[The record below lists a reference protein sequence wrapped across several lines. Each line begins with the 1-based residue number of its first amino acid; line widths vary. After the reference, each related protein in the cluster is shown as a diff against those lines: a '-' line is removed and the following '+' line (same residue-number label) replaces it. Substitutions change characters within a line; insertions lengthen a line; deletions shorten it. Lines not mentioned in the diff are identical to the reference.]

1 MSKQIVFEHDGK
13 QYTLEYTLRTA
24 GIAERGGLNIFE
36 LDSKPGTMIPLLV
49 NGAFQRHHKGMTRKQ
64 TDEIYKEIKKK
75 NDFLNALSD
84 MYLEAVNA
92 LVDSDEADDA
102 DEGNANWTLT

>member
-1 MSKQIVFEHDGK
+1 MNLQNLFAQRIGG
-13 QYTLEYTLRTA
+13 TA
-24 GIAERGGLNIFE
+24 FG
-36 LDSKPGTMIPLLV
+36 
-49 NGAFQRHHKGMTRKQ
+49 Q

>member
-1 MSKQIVFEHDGK
+1 MSKQIVFEHNEK
-13 QYTLEYTLRTA
+13 KYTLEYTLRTA
-24 GIAERGGLNIFE
+24 GIAERNGLNIFE

-64 TDEIYKEIKKK
+64 TDEIFKEIKKK
-75 NDFLNALSD
+75 NDFLNALSE
-84 MYLEAVNA
+84 MYLDAVNA
-92 LVDSDEADDA
+92 LVDTDADEDA